1 MQTTKAP
8 NINYT
13 KLPREKVYCDRR
25 SLDDFDINNHKSVE
39 KWMMACIY
47 NSEIMELDDAETY
60 VVDIF
65 NTAHYITTVILAQ
78 QYPMM
83 SIAWSIKTAKRIG
96 VNLEHENESA
106 CKLFVAITLAMVIN
120 YLKIC
125 DKRYCREGDMF
136 VGNIERW
143 VKNNYDFHSEG
154 LRLFKNAMTYIPKEV
169 ITNSREFMSREDFKP
184 LSFTEPE
191 SHLHVKMRESNID
204 KSEEDELNAL
214 KKECEEWKK
223 KYEEAIT
230 KEPEKAFNAQ
240 TGNPCFTNR
249 QMGILLTAVGR
260 ITEKDNPPGKTT
272 LGEIVENIS
281 GYKATTAGTNMKG
294 AIPID
299 DTEAVATAI
308 ESRFPNLAK
317 EVRKLAL

>member
-1 MQTTKAP
+1 MQSTKAP

-13 KLPREKVYCDRR
+13 KLPREKIYCDRR
-25 SLDDFDINNHKSVE
+25 SLDDFDINNNKSVE

-60 VVDIF
+60 IVDIF
-65 NTAHYITTVILAQ
+65 NTAHYIATVILAQ

-83 SIAWSIKTAKRIG
+83 SIAWSIKTAKGIG
-96 VNLEHENESA
+96 ANLEHENESA

-125 DKRYCREGDMF
+125 DKRYCREGNMF
-136 VGNIERW
+136 VGNIEW
-143 VKNNYDFHSEG
+143 WIKKNNDFHSEG
-154 LRLFKNAMTYIPKEV
+154 LRLFKNAMTYIPEEV

-184 LSFTEPE
+184 LTFDDPEP
-191 SHLHVKMRESNID
+191 HLHVSMKESLID
-204 KSEEDELNAL
+204 QSVEDEINSL
-214 KKECEEWKK
+214 KRECDEWKR

-230 KEPEKAFNAQ
+230 KEPETAFNAQ

-249 QMGILLTAVGR
+249 QMGILLTAIGR

-272 LGEIVENIS
+272 LGEIVEKIS
-281 GYKATTAGTNMKG
+281 GYKATTASANMRG
-294 AIPID
+294 AIPDADIN
-299 DTEAVATAI
+299 AVIAAI
-308 ESRFPNLAK
+308 ESKFPNLAA
-317 EVRKLAL
+317 EVRKF